1 MGLFRGLTPFSFS
14 LSKMQTR
21 SQLRGVKK
29 PVTRRVLK
37 MPEAV
42 LQDLLDRGV
51 VRPYQGAH
59 ILTADEDADGR
70 ALEAAI
76 DAEKRMTPAEKEARV
91 RALLAEYIGA
101 VKHLLRKMGIDLGWE
116 ALGDLHAVTHL
127 DAEVVVDFG
136 ELVRA
141 WAQEEYDACELR
153 GKMQMP
159 VFRAIGA
166 ASLRALI
173 PDAVVE
179 VTGDG
184 VAVTRVPGGAKAVI
198 KYAPIR
204 LVFGAEL
211 LVALERSEAQRR
223 AK

>member
-1 MGLFRGLTPFSFS
+1 
-14 LSKMQTR
+14 MQTR
-21 SQLRGVKK
+21 SQSRGVQKQ
-29 PVTRRVLK
+29 VTRRVLT
-37 MPEAV
+37 MPPAA

-51 VRPYQGAH
+51 VRPYQGAL

-70 ALEAAI
+70 ARFEAAI
-76 DAEKRMTPAEKEARV
+76 DAENAMTPAAKEARV
-91 RALLAEYIGA
+91 RAVLAEYICA
-101 VKHLLRKMGIDLGWE
+101 AKHLLLGGMGIELGWE
-116 ALGDLHAVTHL
+116 ALGDLHKVML
-127 DAEVVVDFG
+127 DGAEVLVDFG

-141 WAQEEYDACELR
+141 WAQEAYDECKLR

-166 ASLRALI
+166 AGLRALI
-173 PDAVVE
+173 PDADAVVE
-179 VTGDG
+179 VTGEG

-204 LVFGAEL
+204 LVFGAQL
-211 LVALERSEAQRR
+211 LVALEREEALRR